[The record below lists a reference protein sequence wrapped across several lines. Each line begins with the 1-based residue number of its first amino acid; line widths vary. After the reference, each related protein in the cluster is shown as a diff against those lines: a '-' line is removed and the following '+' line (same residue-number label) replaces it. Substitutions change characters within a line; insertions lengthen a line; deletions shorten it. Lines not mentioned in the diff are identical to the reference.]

1 MYVVAPRVALKKAAG
16 TGYTVL
22 SKWPFSHSSMERSLR
37 YLCRNTTRW
46 MGCRNINI
54 SVALTYQLL
63 RLIGLSLVWRC
74 LSRGV
79 VCTFNHLLRR
89 YGAVAALGARPQGLT
104 ERRSLRTQIFSKSV
118 KKWMSH
124 WEKESFTTICSMF
137 HLNTLLYSILTS
149 FVESSFFK
157 SGYNESGHDCL
168 KKRTRT
174 SVKRKGER
182 WKGNVL
188 EWRTLTSLLEVIAI
202 LPSLADEK

>member
-1 MYVVAPRVALKKAAG
+1 
-16 TGYTVL
+16 
-22 SKWPFSHSSMERSLR
+22 
-37 YLCRNTTRW
+37 
-46 MGCRNINI
+46 MGCRNILI
-54 SVALTYQLL
+54 SVALTYQLQLL

-104 ERRSLRTQIFSKSV
+104 ERRSLRTQFFFKSV

-124 WEKESFTTICSMF
+124 WEKESFITICSKF
-137 HLNTLLYSILTS
+137 HLNTLLSSILTS
-149 FVESSFFK
+149 LVESSFFK
-157 SGYNESGHDCL
+157 SGYNESGHECL

-174 SVKRKGER
+174 SVSRKGER